1 MNNEVDKHDNSI
13 EESSNEEA
21 KKEER
26 WEKSIRSNI
35 ELDGIK
41 NKNEWLYQIKGGPTY
56 TEKFQFSTSEED
68 MKTLTVNTEHSFSS
82 LLEFASNND
91 IEGFKLLLDKEGAS
105 SINEVGIWYGR
116 QHGSKRIVMDY
127 KTPLMVVAA
136 YGSIDVMKLILSY
149 PEADVNFAYGV
160 NKSTA
165 LHCAASGGSVNIVDA
180 VRLLIT
186 AGAHVSSVDADG
198 NLPFDVIVVTPKLQR
213 IKAVLEELLL
223 DNGSDNG
230 SVDVVPSDVPSSM
243 EPLAVEKRTGINNSP
258 HFPITKLLMNLDRSN
273 THVHPKPSNVKK
285 PNSRNHTEKHNV
297 NNGSS
302 ASSALQKSTTGV
314 VSKPERSCI
323 TCTKGNISK
332 PAMKPD
338 II

>member
-21 KKEER
+21 KKEE
-26 WEKSIRSNI
+26 
-35 ELDGIK
+35 
-41 NKNEWLYQIKGGPTY
+41 
-56 TEKFQFSTSEED
+56 
-68 MKTLTVNTEHSFSS
+68 S

-285 PNSRNHTEKHNV
+285 PNSRNHTEKHNMTGLTPPESGSCKKV
-297 NNGSS
+297 ASMSLAENQLTGALPPEFGNLISLQVLMNKLNGTIPIQISQ
-302 ASSALQKSTTGV
+302 LQKV
-314 VSKPERSCI
+314 VYIEFEPEFSGW
-323 TCTKGNISK
+323 TDSV
-332 PAMKPD
+332 
-338 II
+338 